1 MGAPAALLR
10 RRSSMRIVLDTMGTD
25 RHPGVE
31 VQGAVQALREL
42 PGDFT
47 LILVGDQE
55 RIEAEL
61 AQAGELPRERLEIV
75 HASQIVAAGDPPATA
90 LRRKPDSSIV
100 VGLTLQKKKEADAFI
115 SAGSTGAVMAASL
128 FLLGPL
134 PGVDR
139 PGVAAVL
146 PTAGAPIVLIDAGAN
161 IDCKPHHL
169 VQFARLAAVYV
180 QDVLGRKNPRIGLLN
195 IGEEPEKGN
204 ELVIET
210 HQLLQDSDLNFI
222 GNVEGR
228 DIIRGEY
235 DVLVADGFVGNV
247 LLKFYESLASF
258 MYRLVGTELN
268 SMGVAIDLDQV
279 FRMFDWTQYGGA
291 PLLGL
296 NGISIICH
304 GGSPPWAIRNA
315 VRVAVQAVETRM
327 VGHIQQEIQDH
338 QTTGV
343 DASKASSA
351 RQRTAS
357 SAGGVTEK
365 A

>member
-1 MGAPAALLR
+1 
-10 RRSSMRIVLDTMGTD
+10 MRIALDAMGTD

-31 VQGAVQALREL
+31 VEGVVQALREL

-47 LILVGDQE
+47 VILVGDRP

-61 AQAGELPRERLEIV
+61 ARVGDLPAGRLEIV
-75 HASQIVAAGDPPATA
+75 HASQIVAAADPPATA
-90 LRRKPDSSIV
+90 VRRKPDSSIV
-100 VGLTLQKKKEADAFI
+100 VGLTLQKKGEADAFI

-139 PGVAAVL
+139 PGVATVL
-146 PTAGAPIVLIDAGAN
+146 PTAGAPVVLIDAGAN
-161 IDCKPHHL
+161 IDCKPNHL
-169 VQFARLAAVYV
+169 LQFARLAAVYAE
-180 QDVLGRKNPRIGLLN
+180 DVLGCQDPRIGLLN

-204 ELVIET
+204 EIAVET
-210 HQLLQDSDLNFI
+210 YEHLQSSDLNFV
-222 GNVEGR
+222 GNIEGR
-228 DIIRGEY
+228 DIIRGVC

-247 LLKFYESLASF
+247 LLKFYESVASF
-258 MYRLVGTELN
+258 MYRRVGEELN
-268 SMGVAIDLDQV
+268 NAGVDIDLDSV
-279 FRMFDWTQYGGA
+279 FHMFDWTQYGGA
-291 PLLGL
+291 PLLGV

-304 GGSPPWAIRNA
+304 GGSPPRAVRNA

-327 VGHIQQEIQDH
+327 VGHIKQQIQQHHSADR
-338 QTTGV
+338 
-343 DASKASSA
+343 DATEGATRHK
-351 RQRTAS
+351 TAS